1 MLDTQALAFFIL
13 KNLPPGLVWMHV
25 ITIATPQDLCRGP
38 CFAEKLAIF
47 LVKGTQHGNQGNAGI
62 NLPKVNF

>member
-1 MLDTQALAFFIL
+1 
-13 KNLPPGLVWMHV
+13 MHV

-62 NLPKVNF
+62 NLPKANF